1 MRKNESLAIKIALLT
16 LLTVFFVVS
25 FNLSLLAEEEE
36 HGETHE
42 HHFHR
47 NHLGVSLAATTQL
60 AEGAGTHFILG
71 ADYEYRLS
79 QLIGIGVIG
88 ELIFAEETEYLF
100 ALPLFLHVTESLWFR
115 VAPGF
120 EVAHHSEEEGDVHAE
135 EDHGN
140 GDHTSKETEFFMRI
154 GVGYG
159 IVVGGFTITPIID
172 LDFFRKH
179 TSLVWGI
186 SIGKGF

>member
-1 MRKNESLAIKIALLT
+1 VKKKESLTKKIGLLT
-16 LLTVFFVVS
+16 LLAVFLVVS
-25 FNLSLLAEEEE
+25 FNISLLAEEEE

-42 HHFHR
+42 HLFHR
-47 NHLGVSLAATTQL
+47 NHFSVGLGGTTRL
-60 AEGAGTHFILG
+60 EEGAGTYFTLG

-79 QLIGIGVIG
+79 KLIGISVVG

-100 ALPLFLHVTESLWFR
+100 AFPLFLHVTDSLWFR

-135 EDHGN
+135 EDHGY
-140 GDHTSKETEFFMRI
+140 GDHTSKETEFFIRI
-154 GVGYG
+154 GMGYG
-159 IVVGGFTITPIID
+159 FVAGGFVITPLID

>member
-1 MRKNESLAIKIALLT
+1 MTRKIGLLT
-16 LLTVFFVVS
+16 LMTVFLVFS
-25 FNLSLLAEEEE
+25 IHFPLLAEEEE

-42 HHFHR
+42 HRFHR

-60 AEGAGTHFILG
+60 EEGGGTHFTLG

-115 VAPGF
+115 IAPGF
-120 EVAHHSEEEGDVHAE
+120 EVAHHSKEEGDVHAE

-140 GDHTSKETEFFMRI
+140 GDHTSQETEFFMRI

-159 IVVGGFTITPIID
+159 FIAGGFTITPTVD
-172 LDFFRKH
+172 LDIFRKH